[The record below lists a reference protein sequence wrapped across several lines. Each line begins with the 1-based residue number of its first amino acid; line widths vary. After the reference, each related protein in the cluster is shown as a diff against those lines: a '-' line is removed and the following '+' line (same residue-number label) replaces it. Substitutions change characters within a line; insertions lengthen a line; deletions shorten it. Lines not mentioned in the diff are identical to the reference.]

1 MSGGSAIRYPFRGL
15 AKAELRYISRRASRK
30 EPAVQRVTRY
40 AKSGDIHV
48 AYQVF
53 GEGPDLVVAPGFVS
67 HVENYWEEPRFARW
81 LSKLGGFCRV
91 VLFDKRGTG
100 LSDTVAPL
108 PHMDERMDD
117 LRAVMDAVQIE
128 SASLF
133 GISEGG
139 SLAALYAASH
149 PERSRSLILY
159 GSFSRFRHWIP
170 SDAAFNRLIK
180 YIDEAWGTG
189 KSLPAFAR
197 SKADDAALRQWWG
210 KHERLGAS
218 PASAIALM
226 RMNREID
233 LSGVLRSIRVPTL
246 VIHMADDA
254 LVSVEGGRE
263 LAAGIPG
270 ARLVEIPGA
279 DHFLFLD
286 AGDRILAEV
295 EEFLTGARSP
305 AVVDRV
311 LATVV
316 FTDIVD
322 STRRADTKGDR
333 AWRDLLESHDKTVRR
348 ELSRFRGKEVK
359 SLGDGFLATF
369 DGPARAIHCAS
380 AIRDS
385 LRALDVP
392 IRIGVHT
399 GEVELAENDVRGIAV
414 HIASRVAN
422 LGSAHDVL
430 VSRTVK
436 DLVAGSGI
444 KFEDFG
450 VHALKGIAEPWQVFR
465 AVG

>member
-1 MSGGSAIRYPFRGL
+1 M
-15 AKAELRYISRRASRK
+15 
-30 EPAVQRVTRY
+30 QHVTRY
-40 AKSGDIHV
+40 AKSGDVHV

-67 HVENYWEEPRFARW
+67 HIENYWDEPHFARS
-81 LSKLGGFCRV
+81 LNKVSGSFRV

-100 LSDTVAPL
+100 LSDRVAHL

-117 LRAVMDAVQIE
+117 LRAVMDAVGIE
-128 SASLF
+128 RASLF
-133 GISEGG
+133 GLSEGG
-139 SLAALYAASH
+139 SLAALFAASH
-149 PERSRSLILY
+149 PERTQSLVLY
-159 GSFSRFRHWIP
+159 GSFARFRHWIAT
-170 SDAAFNRLIK
+170 DEAFDRLLK
-180 YIDEAWGTG
+180 YMDEAWGTG
-189 KSLPAFAR
+189 KSLPAFAP
-197 SKADDAALRQWWG
+197 SKAGDAAVQQWWG
-210 KHERLGAS
+210 KFERLGAS
-218 PASAIALM
+218 PSGAIALM

-233 LSGVLRSIRVPTL
+233 ITGILHSIRVPTL
-246 VIHMADDA
+246 VLHHTGDT

-270 ARLVEIPGA
+270 ARLVELPGA
-279 DHFLFLD
+279 DHLFFLD
-286 AGDRILAEV
+286 TATNDRVLAEV
-295 EEFLTGARSP
+295 EEFLTGSRSAP
-305 AVVDRV
+305 VVDRV

-316 FTDIVD
+316 FEDIVD
-322 STRRADTKGDR
+322 STRRADAKGDL

-385 LRALDVP
+385 LRGFDVP
-392 IRIGVHT
+392 VRIGLHT

-414 HIASRVAN
+414 HIASRVAQ
-422 LGSAHDVL
+422 LGGANDVL

-436 DLVAGSGI
+436 DLVAGSGL

-450 VHALKGIAEPWQVFR
+450 AHALKGIPEPWQVFR

>member
-1 MSGGSAIRYPFRGL
+1 MHP
-15 AKAELRYISRRASRK
+15 
-30 EPAVQRVTRY
+30 VTRY
-40 AKSGDIHV
+40 AKSGDVHI

-53 GEGPDLVVAPGFVS
+53 GEGPDLVVAPVFVS
-67 HVENYWEEPRFARW
+67 HIENYWDEPHFARS
-81 LSKLGGFCRV
+81 LNKISAFFRV

-100 LSDTVAPL
+100 LSDRVRHL

-117 LRAVMDAVQIE
+117 LRAVMDAVGVE
-128 SASLF
+128 RAHLF

-139 SLAALYAASH
+139 PLATLFAASH
-149 PERSRSLILY
+149 PERTQSLVLY
-159 GSFSRFRHWIP
+159 GSFARFRHWIATDQAW
-170 SDAAFNRLIK
+170 DALMK
-180 YIDEAWGTG
+180 YMDEAWGSG
-189 KSLPAFAR
+189 KSLPAFAP
-197 SKADDAALRQWWG
+197 SKANDPAIQQWWG
-210 KHERLGAS
+210 KFERLGAS
-218 PASAIALM
+218 PSAAIALM

-233 LSGVLRSIRVPTL
+233 ISGILHSIRVPTL
-246 VIHMADDA
+246 VLHRTEDT

-270 ARLVEIPGA
+270 SRLVELPGA
-279 DHFLFLD
+279 DHLFFLD
-286 AGDRILAEV
+286 DDANDRMLAEM
-295 EEFLTGARSP
+295 EEFLTGARSA
-305 AVVDRV
+305 AVIDRV

-322 STRRADTKGDR
+322 STKRAGAKGDR
-333 AWRDLLESHDKTVRR
+333 AWRDLLEGHDKTVRR
-348 ELSRFRGKEVK
+348 ELSRFRGREVK

-380 AIRDS
+380 TIRDS

-392 IRIGVHT
+392 VRIGLHT

-414 HIASRVAN
+414 HIASRVAQ
-422 LGSAHDVL
+422 LGGADDVL
-430 VSRTVK
+430 VSRTVN

-450 VHALKGIAEPWQVFR
+450 AHTLKGIPEPWQVFR